1 MTKNYASISL
11 VLLTLF
17 LSSCKLPLNLNYPRY
32 GSYNPA
38 YCNADPNKQCLTI
51 DLGKLDDPTQYR
63 VVMTTHEYPD
73 NAPPFA
79 GATEIIPLSEDY
91 TFQKPIPNA
100 QRDPFLLQPNQY
112 NVTVELTAIKVKPA
126 SPLYFYLIKVSGSG
140 FVPSGEPHI
149 TAIAEPYKK

>member
-1 MTKNYASISL
+1 MSRIFSAIGL
-11 VLLTLF
+11 IFIALF
-17 LSSCKLPLNLNYPRY
+17 LSSCEFKFNQTFPPY
-32 GSYNPA
+32 GGFNPG
-38 YCNADPNKQCLTI
+38 YCDADPNKQCLRI
-51 DLGKLDDPTQYR
+51 NLGKLDDPTQYR

-79 GATEIIPLSEDY
+79 GATEIIPLNEDY

-126 SPLYFYLIKVSGSG
+126 SPLYFYLVKVSGSG